1 MVIDFATLYER
12 HSAEVLRFSYWLCG
26 DRALAEDITAE
37 TFVRVWTARERVDLA
52 TVTGYLLAIARNLH
66 RQGFAR
72 TRRQAELDHEP
83 VDRQP
88 DPHRAAE
95 DRDELAA
102 VLADMRDL
110 PEAERAALLMRATS
124 ETPYTDIAAALKIS
138 EGAAKVKVHRARL
151 KLAEARLRLEGVT
164 P

>member
-12 HSAEVLRFSYWLCG
+12 HSGEVMRFSYWLCG
-26 DRALAEDITAE
+26 DRALAEDITSE
-37 TFVRVWTARERVDLA
+37 TFVRVWTARERVELA

-72 TRRQAELDHEP
+72 TRRHAELDYEP
-83 VDRQP
+83 ADPQP
-88 DPHRAAE
+88 DPRRAAE

-102 VLADMRDL
+102 VLADMREL
-110 PEAERAALLMRATS
+110 PETERVALLMRATS
-124 ETPYTDIAAALKIS
+124 ETPYTDIAAALGIS

-151 KLAEARLRLEGVT
+151 KLAEARLRRQGVT